1 MWKSKKEDR
10 TMKVNHNNLMSLV
23 GLLIMA
29 GILTGSPAMAGAA
42 QGQDVPPAEDVTQD
56 DLKTFA
62 EAYTQVTQ
70 IYNQYEQRIINS
82 SEPTEANALQQEA
95 NQKMNQA
102 VMDTGLSIEDYN
114 SMYRAIENDQGLQNE
129 LTQVL
134 SQVE

>member
-1 MWKSKKEDR
+1 
-10 TMKVNHNNLMSLV
+10 MKVNHNNLMSLV
-23 GLLIMA
+23 GSLIMA
-29 GILTGSPAMAGAA
+29 GILTVTPAMAGPS
-42 QGQDVPPAEDVTQD
+42 QGQAVPPAEDVTQD

-70 IYNQYEQRIINS
+70 IYNAYEQRIINS
-82 SEPTEANALQQEA
+82 SEPAEANALQQEA
-95 NQKMNQA
+95 NEKMNQA
-102 VMDTGLSIEDYN
+102 VMDSGLSIEDYN

>member
-1 MWKSKKEDR
+1 
-10 TMKVNHNNLMSLV
+10 MKVIRNNLMSLV
-23 GLLIMA
+23 GLLIAA
-29 GILTGSPAMAGAA
+29 GILTVGPAMAGSD
-42 QGQDVPPAEDVTQD
+42 QGQPMSASQQEVTQD

-70 IYNQYEQRIINS
+70 IYNAYEQRIINT
-82 SEPTEANALQQEA
+82 SEPGEANALQQEA
-95 NQKMNQA
+95 NEKMNQA